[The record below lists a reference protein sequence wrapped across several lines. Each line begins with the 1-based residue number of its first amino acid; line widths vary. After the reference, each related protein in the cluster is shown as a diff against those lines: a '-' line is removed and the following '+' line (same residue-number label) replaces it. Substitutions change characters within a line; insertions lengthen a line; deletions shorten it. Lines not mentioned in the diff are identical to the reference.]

1 MIFSKIRLGLDPQM
15 NVLATIMIA
24 AVGTLV
30 LVMNYFMMRQVT
42 KRERE
47 MQAAYRAETDA
58 VATSST

>member
-47 MQAAYRAETDA
+47 MQAAYRAEADA